1 MDNNNAAEQESESGK
16 EQDAGTARSRVPI
29 VGIGASAGGLE
40 ALQGFFEACPADSGL
55 AFVVLMHLPP
65 EARSSLPEILRQTND
80 MDVVPVV
87 DDMTVEINRI
97 HVLSPDFTLS
107 LEDGR
112 FRTHALE
119 QEHPD
124 QVVDQFFQS
133 LANHSGDRGVGVV
146 LSGNG
151 TDGSEGAKLI
161 REMDGLVM
169 VQDPDQAG
177 FPGMPCAVISR
188 DLGDVVTRVEDMPGR
203 LMDYIQHALRFD
215 FPEGHKAEPGY
226 SETLREIIRFVSNE
240 RPNDFTRYK
249 EKTLVRR
256 IYRRMGLCHK
266 SSEEAY
272 LALLEQSDEEADQ
285 LYRDLLIS
293 VTAFFRDPAS
303 ITALDHL
310 ALANLVDRTDTQ
322 QAIRVWVPGCATG
335 EEAYT
340 IAMLL
345 HERLAESGRKP
356 LIQIFAT
363 DIDEQALDIARQG
376 LYPETI
382 SNSVPATLLERYFIR
397 EGDYFRVRKEIREEI
412 VFAFQNL
419 ISGAPFS
426 QLDLVSCRNLLIYL
440 KLDVQNQIMGLFH
453 FALRANG
460 FLFLGSSETIGRKD
474 DLFAPIDRRHRLY
487 QRKQA
492 RRQAPDLPFAAGKTP
507 PAARGA
513 YVSPSASRGTQH
525 TRSVSLGERVQ
536 RHLVNHFAPPSVLV
550 TREGEAL
557 YFVGETGPY
566 LKLPSGEPSR
576 NLFDMAR
583 GVVKSKLRTLFRQ
596 ATETGSLARSD
607 LIRVGNEEG
616 AGNAVLTVA
625 PLAFGDL
632 VHYLVVFEDRSSQPQ
647 SQNSSE
653 TGAPTAAS
661 VQEPALVRQ
670 LEDELQLTRAE
681 LHSTIDE
688 LETSNQELKVSHEE
702 AISMNEELQ
711 STNEELETSKE
722 ELQSLNEEMS
732 TVNSELQTKV
742 DQLDHA
748 YSDLDNLLKSI
759 SSATLFIDASLCIR
773 LFTPNCRNLFNLVP
787 TDVGRPLDEIKF
799 KVHDPELLKDAAVSL
814 ETLETLENEVKSEK
828 GQWQLRRISPYRTS
842 NNKIDGVVITYT
854 NIDRL
859 KAAQDELNQL
869 TCTLEER
876 VEERTRQLQANIR
889 EREQAA
895 RERDV
900 FFELSSL
907 PFFVLNEEGY
917 FQRVNPAWTRAF
929 GWEEETLKHKPYLD
943 FIHPEDV
950 AQFTGKLEHL
960 RQDGGSANINAR
972 FCVQDGSYS
981 WLEWHMEANEGGSLL
996 GVIRDVSEQ
1005 MQSAQAVQRA
1015 QEELEKQVNKRTEQ
1029 LQAEKELAHVTLMSI
1044 GEAVITTDLE
1054 GRVTSMNPVAER
1066 LTGWDASLAIGY
1078 PAAEVLE
1085 LRHEESNE
1093 ALGDPINLVLQKSKT
1108 VAVPEPAVLVRR
1120 DGASVHIDA
1129 SVSPV
1134 YSNRGSLLGAVA
1146 VFFDVSYAR
1155 ELTKRVRHRAAH
1167 DDLTGLINR
1176 GEFESRLQT
1185 VVASARDDGK
1195 AHALLFM
1202 DLDRFKIVNDT
1213 CGHAAGDELLRQI
1226 SRELQTHIRQRDTLA
1241 RIGGDEFALILE
1253 NCNSEQAYRVADEML
1268 AFMRNFRFSWEDKTF
1283 RLGISVGIA
1292 LIDHSAASVSQ
1303 VLHNAD
1309 SACYMAKEAGRDR
1322 IYVFDENV
1330 VEDHNQNTAMYW
1342 VSVVSQALEQD
1353 NIELMAQPIVALGT
1367 GEQRGSHFEIL
1378 SRLRDENGQ
1387 MIPPASFINAAERYN
1402 LMPRLDR
1409 YVVAKVFKW
1418 LADNPTVIEGLDMC
1432 SINVSASTLGDDRF
1446 PSFLETLLKQYR
1458 IPTEKVC
1465 FEITETTAIRN
1476 LAKTIELAEEF
1487 KRLGFLFSLDDFGS
1501 GFASY
1506 HYLKRLPVDFLKID
1520 GEFVRNI
1527 LDDPMDEAM
1536 VRSMN
1541 EIGHIMGKKTIAE
1554 YVESEKLL
1562 EKLKEIGVDY
1572 VQGYSVCYPG
1582 QLSATAVVADSTQ
1595 A

>member
-1 MDNNNAAEQESESGK
+1 MDDPKRTDDDLSQETEQSPV
-16 EQDAGTARSRVPI
+16 RIPI

-40 ALQGFFEACPADSGL
+40 ALQEFFRACPGDSGL
-55 AFVVLMHLPP
+55 AFVVVMHLSPKDD
-65 EARSSLPEILRQTND
+65 SSLAEILMKSTE
-80 MDVVPVV
+80 MDIEHIVDEMVVEP
-87 DDMTVEINRI
+87 DRI
-97 HVLSPDFTLS
+97 YVLQPNLTLT
-107 LEDGR
+107 LENGR
-112 FRTHALE
+112 FRTHQLE
-119 QEHPD
+119 REHPNLIID
-124 QVVDQFFQS
+124 TFFQS
-133 LANHSGDRGVGVV
+133 LARHSRDRSVGIV
-146 LSGNG
+146 LSGTG
-151 TDGSEGAKLI
+151 TDGTEGAKLI

-169 VQDPDQAG
+169 VQEPEQAT
-177 FPGMPCAVISR
+177 FSGMPYAVINR
-188 DLGDVVTRVEDMPGR
+188 GLEDVVATAGDMPGR
-203 LMDYIQHALRFD
+203 LIDYIQHALQFD
-215 FPEGHKAEPGY
+215 YPEGHETEPGP
-226 SETLREIIRFVSNE
+226 SETIQKIISFLSQD

-249 EKTLVRR
+249 EKTLIRR

-266 SSEEAY
+266 MSEEAY
-272 LALLEQSDEEADQ
+272 LSLLEQSEEEADQ

-293 VTAFFRDPAS
+293 VTAFFRDPEAM
-303 ITALDHL
+303 TTLDEQ
-310 ALANLVDRTDTQ
+310 ALARLVERTDTS
-322 QAIRVWVPGCATG
+322 QAIRIWVPGCATG

-345 HERLAESGRKP
+345 HERLAPHSCKP
-356 LIQIFAT
+356 QIQIFAT

-382 SNSVPATLLERYFIR
+382 KKTVPPDLLARYFIR
-397 EGDYFRVRKEIREEI
+397 EGDYFRVKKEIREEI

-419 ISGAPFS
+419 ITGAPFS

-440 KLDVQNQIMGLFH
+440 KLDVQNQVMGLFH
-453 FALRANG
+453 FALRDNG
-460 FLFLGSSETIGRKD
+460 ILFLGASETIGRKD
-474 DLFAPIDRRHRLY
+474 DLFAVIDRRHRLY
-487 QRKQA
+487 QRKQT

-507 PAARGA
+507 PAARGS
-513 YVSPSASRGTQH
+513 VSRQLASRGPQH
-525 TRSVSLGERVQ
+525 SPRVSLGDRVQ
-536 RHLVNHFAPPSVLV
+536 RHLVNHFAPPAVLV
-550 TREGEAL
+550 TRDGEAL
-557 YFVGETGPY
+557 YFVGETAPY
-566 LKLPSGEPSR
+566 LKLPTGEPSR
-576 NLFDMAR
+576 HMFDMAR
-583 GVVKSKLRTLFRQ
+583 GSVKTKLRTYFRQ
-596 ATETGSLARSD
+596 AIETGAPARSD
-607 LIRVGNEEG
+607 LIRVGGG
-616 AGNAVLTVA
+616 ASGRTTLITVA
-625 PLAFGDL
+625 PIAFGDL
-632 VHYLVVFEDRSSQPQ
+632 THYLVVFEERSGQAQKPSQQ
-647 SQNSSE
+647 D
-653 TGAPTAAS
+653 AAAS
-661 VQEPALVRQ
+661 MPEGDHEPALVRQ

-681 LHSTIDE
+681 LHSTIEE

-742 DQLDHA
+742 VQLDQA
-748 YSDLDNLLKSI
+748 YGDLDNLLKSI
-759 SSATLFIDASLCIR
+759 SSATLFIDTNSCIR
-773 LFTPNCRNLFNLVP
+773 LFTPNCKNLFNLVP

-799 KVHDPELLKDAAVSL
+799 KVDDQELLRDAAASL
-814 ETLETLENEVKSEK
+814 ETLETLESEVLTDS
-828 GQWQLRRISPYRTS
+828 GQWHLRRVSPYRTAD
-842 NNKIDGVVITYT
+842 NKIDGVVITYT

-859 KAAQDELNQL
+859 KAAQGELSEL
-869 TCTLEER
+869 TRTLEDR
-876 VEERTRQLQANIR
+876 VEERTRQLQVNIR

-900 FFELSSL
+900 FFELSTL
-907 PFFVLNEEGY
+907 PFFVLSEDGY

-929 GWEEETLKHKPYLD
+929 GWSEETLQQRPYLE
-943 FIHPEDV
+943 FIHPDDA
-950 AQFTGKLEHL
+950 AQFKSSVEYL
-960 RQDGGSANINAR
+960 RQGDESSSISAR
-972 FCVQDGSYS
+972 FGVADGSYS
-981 WLEWHMEANEGGSLL
+981 WLEWNMEPAGDGSLL

-1015 QEELEKQVNKRTEQ
+1015 EEELEKQVNKRTEQ

-1044 GEAVITTDLE
+1044 GEAVITTDIH
-1054 GRVTSMNPVAER
+1054 GRVTNINPVAER
-1066 LTGWDASLAIGY
+1066 LTGWDASQAISF
-1078 PAAEVLE
+1078 PVAEVLE
-1085 LRHEESNE
+1085 LRNE
-1093 ALGDPINLVLQKSKT
+1093 ATNESLGDPVSLALQKSKT

-1120 DGASVHIDA
+1120 DGVSVHVDA

-1134 YSNRGSLLGAVA
+1134 YSNQGNLLGAVA

-1176 GEFESRLQT
+1176 GEFESRMQT

-1226 SRELQTHIRQRDTLA
+1226 SIELQSQVRQRDTLA

-1253 NCNSEQAYRVADEML
+1253 NCRAEQALRIADETL
-1268 AFMRNFRFSWEDKTF
+1268 AFMRNFRFSWEGKTF
-1283 RLGISVGIA
+1283 RLGISIGIA
-1292 LIDHSAASVSQ
+1292 LIDEHVASVRQ

-1322 IYVFDENV
+1322 VYIFDENAD
-1330 VEDHNQNTAMYW
+1330 EGESHSSYMYW
-1342 VSVVSQALEQD
+1342 ASKVSQAMEFD
-1353 NIELMAQPIVALGT
+1353 DIELMAQPIVALKT
-1367 GEQRGSHFEIL
+1367 GEQRGSHFEVL
-1378 SRLRDENGQ
+1378 ARLRDENGQ
-1387 MIPPASFINAAERYN
+1387 MIPPANFINAAERYN

-1409 YVVAKVFKW
+1409 YVVTKVFKW
-1418 LADNPTVIEGLDMC
+1418 LADNPDVVEGLDLC
-1432 SINVSASTLGDDRF
+1432 SINLSASTLGDDRF
-1446 PSFLETLLKQYR
+1446 PGFLKALLKQYR
-1458 IPTEKVC
+1458 IPSEKVC

-1527 LDDPMDEAM
+1527 LEDPMDEAM

-1554 YVESEKLL
+1554 YVESESLL

-1572 VQGYSVCYPG
+1572 VQGFTIGHPSHLDPAKH
-1582 QLSATAVVADSTQ
+1582 QPIASS
-1595 A
+1595 